1 MPISSNNSHITFN
14 NNSTQN
20 TAFLGSIA
28 AANITGTITGPQIAP
43 GTITAPNIAPGVI
56 PSGGLSG
63 QVFVSTTPGP
73 GAWTAPPTTTRIKVT
88 VVGGGGGAAAP
99 TPVGA
104 GGGGGGAAVR
114 SIPVVGGTPY
124 PYTIGAGGTGGGPP
138 GNGGAVGGTT
148 SFGSPALVSATG
160 GTGSPPNCGVIA
172 GGTGSSGDIN
182 ITGGGGGWLT
192 IGGSTPSNP
201 CVPPSPFNQS
211 FGGGDSYIASRKT
224 TPGTGHPFGGGG
236 VGPAANSPGG
246 PGGIIIEF

>member
-28 AANITGTITGPQIAP
+28 AANITGTITGSQIAP
-43 GTITAPNIAPGVI
+43 ATITAPNIAPGVI
-56 PSGGLSG
+56 PSGGPSG
-63 QVFVSTTPGP
+63 QIFASATPGP

-88 VVGGGGGAAAP
+88 VVGGGGGGAIYFGGAA
-99 TPVGA
+99 
-104 GGGGGGAAVR
+104 GGGAAVR

-124 PYTIGAGGTGGGPP
+124 PYTIGAGGTGGSP
-138 GNGGAVGGTT
+138 GGSVGGTGGTT

-160 GTGSPPNCGVIA
+160 GAGLPNNEGALA

-182 ITGGGGGWLT
+182 ITGGGGGFIV
-192 IGGSTPSNP
+192 IGSIPSPNP
-201 CVPPSPFNQS
+201 CNPPSPFAQS

-224 TPGTGHPFGGGG
+224 TPGAGNPFGGGG
-236 VGPAANSPGG
+236 VGPGGNILGG